1 MAHFPYLEWVL
12 AQVLI
17 ISRHLGVFITLTFI
31 LFVLQSVIF
40 KLSYQLFGR
49 RVVYISAWIGT
60 PVHELSHALFCLLFG
75 HKIKK
80 MVLFRPDK
88 QGLLGSVTH
97 SYNRRNPWQVMGNFM
112 IGIAPLFGGLCA
124 LYLLTLSLLTD
135 SNLLIDILTNAVF
148 SNVSELTRV
157 RLIDLTIALYQ
168 TLQQI
173 YNTSPI
179 RVFLWGYFCAAISL
193 HLLPSAED
201 LKGVWRGFGIALILC
216 VLLMLIDE
224 YFLQGML
231 SGITRAIDLTA
242 MLYFIAIILTTLL
255 LFFLL
260 VVRVLMALVMRR

>member
-1 MAHFPYLEWVL
+1 MAHLPYFEWVL
-12 AQVLI
+12 AQVLT
-17 ISRHLGVFITLTFI
+17 ISRQLGVFVTLTLV
-31 LFVLQSVIF
+31 LFVLQRVIF
-40 KLSYQLFGR
+40 KVSFQLMGR

-60 PVHELSHALFCLLFG
+60 PVHELSHALCCLLFA

-80 MVLFRPDK
+80 MVLFSPDK

-112 IGIAPLFGGLCA
+112 IGIAPLFGGLFA

-135 SNLLIDILTNAVF
+135 SNLLFDILTHAVF
-148 SNVSELTRV
+148 SNVSELTCV
-157 RLIDLTIALYQ
+157 RLIDLSIALYQ
-168 TLQQI
+168 TMQQI

-179 RVFLWGYFCAAISL
+179 SVFFWSYFCVAISL

-201 LKGVWRGFGIALILC
+201 LKGVWRGFSIALIVC
-216 VLLMLIDE
+216 IFLMFINE
-224 YFLQGML
+224 YFLQSMF

-255 LFFLL
+255 LLLLL